1 MSKLELKGKSTI
13 EVEAIEAEAEASR
26 QKIQLAELE
35 LNNLRKVIKA
45 HIENT
50 LGVCNDYAKVI
61 VNNMPISLLNV
72 VGDLDEVA
80 LSAMFN
86 QKVVNAAFCV
96 TRKGADKD
104 TRKEARTIDLK
115 AREKSQVAFKAAK
128 LELFSAFDKLAD
140 KVKPSA
146 NKALGLMVE
155 GIKAWPED
163 INGKSMAFYNDTARQ
178 GDYVLIIS
186 AMTKYSPEKKD

>member
-1 MSKLELKGKSTI
+1 MSQKGKSQL
-13 EVEAIEAEAEASR
+13 EVDKMEDDAEANRQAIEAAA
-26 QKIQLAELE
+26 LE
-35 LNNLRKVIKA
+35 VNNLRKVVKA
-45 HIENT
+45 HIENV
-50 LGVCNDYAKVI
+50 LGACNDYAKGI
-61 VNNMPISLLNV
+61 VNTMPVALLTV
-72 VGDLDEVA
+72 ALDLDEA
-80 LSAMFN
+80 SLSAMFG
-86 QKVVNAAFCV
+86 QKAINATFCNV
-96 TRKGADKD
+96 RKIADKE
-104 TRKEARTIDLK
+104 TRKEAKSIDLK
-115 AREKSQVAFKAAK
+115 AREKSQIAFKAAK

-186 AMTKYSPEKKD
+186 AMTKYAPEKKD